1 MSSTQQGTP
10 SSDAADPKQAAFNAL
25 KSVLNTA
32 AAAMNNQ
39 DNTQEARGVAH
50 ALWSATNDQLEA
62 LDLAVF
68 TGNTG
73 QLQAA
78 ADEMAPGMTQL
89 KALKAKIEALGDA
102 LKEGAA
108 ILSGIDKI
116 AGEFSALGL

>member
-1 MSSTQQGTP
+1 
-10 SSDAADPKQAAFNAL
+10 
-25 KSVLNTA
+25 
-32 AAAMNNQ
+32 MNNQ
-39 DNTQEARGVAH
+39 DNTQEARDVAH
-50 ALWSATNDQLEA
+50 ALWSATNDQLDA

-68 TGNTG
+68 TGNTV

-78 ADEMAPGMTQL
+78 ADEMTPSMTQL

-116 AGEFSALGL
+116 AGEFGALGL